1 MRVECFFGGGDPV
14 SVNIQTLKTT
24 KPHIVVG

>member
-14 SVNIQTLKTT
+14 TVNIQTLKTT
-24 KPHIVVG
+24 KP